1 MTIQALALR
10 AADAITRLARPAGP
24 TPIRRPMLRPAVRS
38 LLVLLAAPLASLA
51 AQAPAQ
57 PAASTGAARFHAG
70 ATTSPLSSIVEV
82 GNTIYLA
89 GMLGTGADGQLAAGG
104 IEPETKQSMEN
115 IRAALARVNATM
127 DDVVKC
133 TVFLADMAERDRMN
147 AVYVTFFPTHKPA
160 RSAVGV
166 NGLAR
171 NARVEVECLA
181 VRGAGGKG

>member
-1 MTIQALALR
+1 
-10 AADAITRLARPAGP
+10 
-24 TPIRRPMLRPAVRS
+24 MLRPALRS
-38 LLVLLAAPLASLA
+38 LLVLLAAPLSAVA
-51 AQAPAQ
+51 AQAPTQPPTQ
-57 PAASTGAARFHAG
+57 PAAPSGAARFHAG
-70 ATTSPLSSIVEV
+70 AATSPLSSIVEV

-89 GMLGTGADGQLAAGG
+89 GMLGTGADGQLVAGG
-104 IEPETKQSMEN
+104 IEPETRQSMEN

-127 DDVVKC
+127 DDIVKC

>member
-1 MTIQALALR
+1 
-10 AADAITRLARPAGP
+10 
-24 TPIRRPMLRPAVRS
+24 MLRPAVRF
-38 LLVLLAAPLASLA
+38 LLVVLAAPLAPLA
-51 AQAPAQ
+51 AQTPAQ
-57 PAASTGAARFHAG
+57 PPARAGVARFHAG
-70 ATTSPLSSIVEV
+70 AATSPLSSIVEV

-127 DDVVKC
+127 DDIVKC

-147 AVYVTFFPTHKPA
+147 AVYVTYFPTHKPA

-181 VRGAGGKG
+181 VRGAGGKS

>member
-1 MTIQALALR
+1 
-10 AADAITRLARPAGP
+10 
-24 TPIRRPMLRPAVRS
+24 MLRPAVRT
-38 LLVLLAAPLASLA
+38 LVALLAAPLAQAA

-57 PAASTGAARFHAG
+57 PAAAPGAAKFHAG

-104 IEPETKQSMEN
+104 IEAETKQSMEN
-115 IRAALARVNATM
+115 IRAALARVGATM

-133 TVFLADMAERDRMN
+133 TVFLADMAERDKMN
-147 AVYVTFFPTHKPA
+147 AVYTTYFPKHKPA

-171 NARVEVECLA
+171 DARVEVECLA
-181 VRGAGGKG
+181 VRGAGL

>member
-1 MTIQALALR
+1 MP
-10 AADAITRLARPAGP
+10 RLAPR
-24 TPIRRPMLRPAVRS
+24 AVRA
-38 LLVLLAAPLASLA
+38 LPLLAAASALPLA
-51 AQAPAQ
+51 AQAPTPTASAT
-57 PAASTGAARFHAG
+57 PAVRFHAG
-70 ATTSPLSSIVEV
+70 NPTAPLSSIVEA

-104 IEPETKQSMEN
+104 IEGETKQALEN
-115 IRAALARVNATM
+115 IRAALGRVNATM

-133 TVFLADMAERDRMN
+133 TVFLASMAERDRMN

-171 NARVEVECLA
+171 DARVEIECTA
-181 VRGAGGKG
+181 VRGG

>member
-1 MTIQALALR
+1 
-10 AADAITRLARPAGP
+10 
-24 TPIRRPMLRPAVRS
+24 MLRSTVRS
-38 LLVLLAAPLASLA
+38 LLVLVAAPLASLA

-57 PAASTGAARFHAG
+57 PAAPTGTGTARFHAG
-70 ATTSPLSSIVEV
+70 APTSPLSSIVEV

-89 GMLGTGADGQLAAGG
+89 GMLGTGADGQLVPGG
-104 IEPETKQSMEN
+104 IEAETRSSMEN
-115 IRAALARVNATM
+115 IRAALGRVNATM
-127 DDVVKC
+127 DDIVKC

-147 AVYVTFFPTHKPA
+147 AVYVTFFPRHKPA

-181 VRGAGGKG
+181 VRGAGGPAR

>member
-1 MTIQALALR
+1 MTIQALAFR
-10 AADAITRLARPAGP
+10 AADRITRLSRRPP
-24 TPIRRPMLRPAVRS
+24 LRPSTRRPMLRPAVRT
-38 LLVLLAAPLASLA
+38 LVALLAAPLAEAA
-51 AQAPAQ
+51 AQAPVQ
-57 PAASTGAARFHAG
+57 PAAAPGAAKFHAG

-104 IEPETKQSMEN
+104 IEAETKQAMEN
-115 IRAALARVNATM
+115 IRAALTRVNATM

-133 TVFLADMAERDRMN
+133 TVFLADMAERDPMN
-147 AVYVTFFPTHKPA
+147 AVYTTYFAKHNPA

-171 NARVEVECLA
+171 DARVEVECLA
-181 VRGAGGKG
+181 VRGAGG